1 MDIIELLGG
10 KDEKSSPFDDY
21 VPVIQSRDG
30 RSTTIYLTEAIS
42 YPSEYNKACLSLES
56 AVPGDNI
63 IIKINN
69 GGGSIDSAFQ
79 IIDAMKRC
87 KGHIKVEIS
96 GSACSAAT
104 VITMYAHELYVA
116 DFASFMI
123 HNYSTGMA
131 GKGHELKSYQEHT
144 DRELNA
150 AFRTIYKGFLTDKEM
165 TQVING
171 KDIWMGKD
179 EVLARWNT
187 KQCKIDTPSDL
198 PITTKNVPSTP
209 AVRRGRPRKSEV

>member
-1 MDIIELLGG
+1 MDILELLGG
-10 KDEKSSPFDDY
+10 HEDEKHSPFDDY
-21 VPVIQSRDG
+21 VPVIQSKDG

-42 YPSEYNKACLSLES
+42 YPSEYNKSCLALES

-63 IIKINN
+63 TIKINN

-79 IIDAMKRC
+79 FIDAMKRC

-116 DFASFMI
+116 DFTSFMI

-144 DRELNA
+144 DKELNS

-179 EVLARWNT
+179 EVLSRWVN
-187 KQCKIDTPSDL
+187 KQNPSDAQPET
-198 PITTKNVPSTP
+198 PI
-209 AVRRGRPRKSEV
+209 RRGRPKRTGE